1 MTLALTDR
9 TITNELQAGI
19 PQKAPAFFF
28 LDVRNE
34 ELPLFRAALE
44 KETGVTSIGNA
55 PMLRG
60 RITEVK
66 GVAADKVTPQPG
78 AAWALRGDRGL
89 TYSATLPEGSELVDG
104 QWWSKDYA
112 GPPLVSLVDEIANGL
127 DLKIGDKLKV
137 NVLGRELE
145 VEVANLRRVNW
156 RSFGINFVMVFSP
169 NAIQAA
175 PHSHVVTVEMQGG
188 EEAKLL
194 NTMAAT
200 FPSVTAVRVKD
211 ALLTIG
217 QLLEQML
224 GAVRGA
230 NGLTLL
236 TGILVLAGAM
246 ASGLATRS
254 YETVILKTHG
264 ATRRQLLL
272 AFIVEYGL
280 LGLVSA
286 IFGVLSGT
294 LGAWY
299 LATFILEMPWS
310 FSWPTAILTAVVA
323 MVLSIAAGL
332 LVTARALS
340 AKPSAYL
347 RNE

>member
-9 TITNELQAGI
+9 TISNELAAGI
-19 PQKAPAFFF
+19 PEKAPAFFF

-34 ELPLFRAALE
+34 ELPTFRDAIKKQA
-44 KETGVTSIGNA
+44 GVGAVGNA

-66 GVAADKVTPQPG
+66 GVAADKVTPEPG

-89 TYSATLPEGSELVDG
+89 TYAATLPTGSELVEG
-104 QWWSKDYA
+104 TWWAADYA
-112 GPPLVSLVDEIANGL
+112 GKPLVSVEQEIAQGL
-127 DLKIGDKLKV
+127 SLKIGDSLKV
-137 NVLGRELE
+137 NVLGRIIEA
-145 VEVANLRRVNW
+145 EVANLRRVNW
-156 RSFGINFVMVFSP
+156 RSMGINFVLVFTP
-169 NAIQAA
+169 NTLAQA
-175 PHSHVVTVEMQGG
+175 PHSHVVTVEMEGG
-188 EEAKLL
+188 DEAQVL
-194 NTMAAT
+194 NRMAAE

-211 ALLTIG
+211 ALATVG
-217 QLLEQML
+217 ALLGQML
-224 GAVRGA
+224 AAVRGA

-254 YETVILKTHG
+254 YESVVLKTHG
-264 ATRRQLLL
+264 ATRTQLLL
-272 AFIVEYGL
+272 AFMVEYGL

-286 IFGVLSGT
+286 LFGIISGT

-299 LATFILEMPWS
+299 LARFILEMPWS
-310 FSWPTAILTAVVA
+310 FSWMTATVTAVAA